1 MRGTSWVILL
11 LGAWLAIS
19 PMVLHVA
26 GLLSINNLA
35 CGLLALLVG
44 VWGVMSMARMH
55 VPGWLGIVIGL
66 WVLFAPWALGAD
78 AAGAP
83 ILANNALCGS
93 VMAIFGVARST
104 SGPVRTVA

>member
-26 GLLSINNLA
+26 GLLSINNIGCGVLA
-35 CGLLALLVG
+35 ALIGGWGLA
-44 VWGVMSMARMH
+44 SAPRMH
-55 VPGWLGIVIGL
+55 VPGWLGILIGM

-93 VMAIFGVARST
+93 VMAIFGVARAT
-104 SGPVRTVA
+104 SGPVRAAA